1 LITRTLAPY
10 LTRFIVFSM
19 ILALVVVYG
28 LEPAGKARDN
38 NAPGGLD
45 AAPLIISNLGG
56 EVRTAYTAEDFEDGE
71 AAATTAMR
79 IGAPPARVIDPPT
92 AQALHDSALL
102 LEAFTRNR
110 DLRTL
115 VLWVTSAAR
124 FLREWRALDQ
134 YVSFIYGLKPD
145 ARLQLVR
152 RNIGKIEA

>member
-1 LITRTLAPY
+1 MITRTLAPY

-38 NAPGGLD
+38 SAPGGLD

-56 EVRTAYTAEDFEDGE
+56 EVRTAYTAEDFE
-71 AAATTAMR
+71 
-79 IGAPPARVIDPPT
+79 IGAPPARVIGPRN
-92 AQALHDSALL
+92 AQALDDSALL

-124 FLREWRALDQ
+124 FLREWGALDQ
-134 YVSFIYGLKPD
+134 YVSFIYRLKPD
-145 ARLQLVR
+145 ARDC
-152 RNIGKIEA
+152 G